1 MLNQPHRPGSYPRG
15 IPQDI
20 DPFSLQMEG
29 ADGVMALPEVIPPT
43 PQANQ
48 SWRWLLIALISC
60 GLATG
65 AAVGAFVWLINLPPV
80 ANCDNTASITS
91 DRAELYC
98 AQIAAESGQLN
109 DVLASLDLIAAW
121 ETNHPLYYEVQPL
134 VDQWSRVA
142 LQAANQQLQ
151 AGQLDDARALVGHI
165 PAHSTVYDQAQAVL
179 DSWNAEW
186 ETGEAIMAIAQEA
199 LQTKDWAK
207 ASQQVQ
213 ALSDLRNPYWRGEQV
228 QALSRQ
234 IRQERQAQTLLD
246 QAIAQAAPGG
256 ADRLGAALSKASQID
271 PSTYAW
277 SHAQPYL
284 NRWSDLLLTLA
295 LDKWYGADLATAT
308 QLGRQAALNPQRAKV
323 AQELIWLSESRQQAQ
338 TSLSTWRGAPDQLIK
353 LYQAMMVANQIPA
366 DSPYYGQA
374 QSNVA
379 TWQTYLGDLAQLQLA
394 QAIGQVRHLDTVKL
408 AITQAQK
415 VPIGHPRRVE
425 AQTMIAHW
433 RQEMERIEDRPYL
446 VKAHQL
452 AQAETIDGLQAAI
465 QSANGVALHRALRG
479 EAQSWIYVW
488 TNKIQAIEDRPILN
502 RAQAMADRGEL
513 TQAIATAA
521 TVATD
526 RALYS
531 EAQAAIAGWRRDIV
545 AQEQA
550 RQRALQRATQ
560 PLEPTTSEDPDD
572 ALEAQERLASELETD
587 AVPLPDQTPAMPGAG
602 PRTIPGGRS
611 APPLPR
617 RIETVPG
624 PAPTPAAPAPS
635 PAVITPPEP
644 LTPSAVDAPAAP
656 APVPIAPPTPSLS
669 APPIPVPAPI
679 DVAPPTLEE
688 GQPAEKDEPQA
699 GLNRRLPLTLV
710 QPQPEHSGRPSL
722 TKPTAANSAVSPTDV
737 LYTGAL
743 YVGH

>member
-1 MLNQPHRPGSYPRG
+1 MLNQPHRPGSQPLG

-29 ADGVMALPEVIPPT
+29 ADGAMALPEVMPPA
-43 PQANQ
+43 PKGNQ
-48 SWRWLLIALISC
+48 TWRWLLISLISC
-60 GLATG
+60 GLTTG
-65 AAVGAFVWLINLPPV
+65 AAVGAFVWLVNLPPV

-98 AQIAAESGQLN
+98 AQIAAESGQLD

-121 ETNHPLYYEVQPL
+121 ETGHPLYYEVQPL

-151 AGQLDDARALVGHI
+151 AGQLEDARALVGHI

-186 ETGEAIMAIAQEA
+186 ETGEAIVATAQEA
-199 LQTKDWAK
+199 LQVKDWGK

-228 QALSRQ
+228 QTLSRQ

-256 ADRLGAALSKASQID
+256 ADRLGGALRTASQID
-271 PSTYAW
+271 QATYAW
-277 SHAQPYL
+277 THAQPYL

-323 AQELIWLSESRQQAQ
+323 AQEMIWLSESRQQAQ

-374 QSNVA
+374 KSNVD

-394 QAIGQVRHLDTVKL
+394 QAIGQVRTLDTVKL

-452 AQAETIDGLQAAI
+452 AQAETIGGLQAAI

-488 TNKIQAIEDRPILN
+488 TNKIQAIEDRPTLN
-502 RAQAMADRGEL
+502 QAKAMADRGEL
-513 TQAIATAA
+513 TQAIATAS
-521 TVATD
+521 TVASG

-531 EAQAAIAGWRRDIV
+531 EAQAAIAGWQQQIF

-550 RQRALQRATQ
+550 RQRALQRAAQT
-560 PLEPTTSEDPDD
+560 PEPTTSETPDD
-572 ALEAQERLASELETD
+572 ALEAQERLAAELETD
-587 AVPLPDQTPAMPGAG
+587 AVPLPNQAPTMPSAG
-602 PRTIPGGRS
+602 PRTTPRGRS
-611 APPLPR
+611 TPPLPR

-624 PAPTPAAPAPS
+624 PAPKPAAPAPS
-635 PAVITPPEP
+635 PAVVTPPAP
-644 LTPSAVDAPAAP
+644 LTPPAAETPSAP
-656 APVPIAPPTPSLS
+656 APVPIAPPPPSLS
-669 APPIPVPAPI
+669 APTIPAPAPI
-679 DVAPPTLEE
+679 DVAPPTLDQ
-688 GQPAEKDEPQA
+688 GQPPDGDEPQA
-699 GLNRRLPLTLV
+699 GLSRRSPLAV
-710 QPQPEHSGRPSL
+710 VPPQPEHPARPSL
-722 TKPTAANSAVSPTDV
+722 TKSAANHAPSHTDI

-743 YVGH
+743 YVGY